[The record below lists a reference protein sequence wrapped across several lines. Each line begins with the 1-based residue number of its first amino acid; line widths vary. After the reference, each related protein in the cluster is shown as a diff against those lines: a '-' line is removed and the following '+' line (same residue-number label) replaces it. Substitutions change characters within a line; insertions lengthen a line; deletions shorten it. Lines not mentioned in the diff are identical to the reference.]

1 MLFKKSPLPSAF
13 IRLCV
18 GALLF
23 FLSFNL
29 IIPELPA
36 MLRQLGGSNYLGWII
51 PAFAISALFAR
62 PLSGWMADQ
71 LGRKITMI
79 VGCVFCIISGL
90 VYPWIQGVLAFIVLR
105 VFHGFSTGFT
115 PTGFTSYTADIVPKE
130 YRGRAM
136 GWQGVF
142 NNAGTS
148 LGYGLGALI
157 ALHFS
162 RDAMF
167 YSSSILALL
176 ALLVFSSLPETRKRP
191 KNIRKPKLSLNGMVY
206 LKAFQP
212 GVIMWLVCIPL
223 GSMLTVMPDYTEGLG
238 FDNKGLYLTWYIS
251 FSLLFR
257 LVSGKISDA
266 LGRPWSTAIGTGLQI
281 LSMFVLI
288 DQSTAYFFYIS
299 AILYGIGQGFNAPSL
314 FAWASDVASKE
325 NRGKSLSTLF
335 ITLELGIIFGG
346 LGSGYLLT
354 KINLGYSSVFT
365 MNLVAF
371 ALAFALSIYYIRSKQ
386 PIVTDI

>member
-1 MLFKKSPLPSAF
+1 MKIISPFPPAF
-13 IRLCV
+13 FRLCA

-36 MLRQLGGSNYLGWII
+36 LLRELGGSEYIGWII
-51 PAFAISALFAR
+51 PAFAGSALIAR
-62 PLSGWMADQ
+62 PMSGWMADQ

-79 VGCVFCIISGL
+79 VGCLFCILAGFFYPMINGIS
-90 VYPWIQGVLAFIVLR
+90 AFIAIR
-105 VFHGFSTGFT
+105 IFHGFSTGFT
-115 PTGFTSYTADIVPKE
+115 PTGFTSYTADIIPQE

-157 ALHFS
+157 ALHLG
-162 RDAMF
+162 RDLMF
-167 YSSSILALL
+167 YASSGLAVL
-176 ALLVFSSLPETRKRP
+176 AVLMFATLPESHTKP
-191 KNIRKPKLSLNGMVY
+191 KQRRKPKLSFYQLVHIPALKPGM
-206 LKAFQP
+206 
-212 GVIMWLVCIPL
+212 IMWLVCIPL
-223 GSMLTVMPDYTEGLG
+223 GSMLTIMPDYTVGLG
-238 FDNKGLYLTWYIS
+238 FENKGLYLTWYIT

-257 LVSGKISDA
+257 LFSGKISDS

-281 LSMFVLI
+281 LSMYVLI
-288 DQSTAYFFYIS
+288 FQSIAYFFYLS

-314 FAWASDVASKE
+314 FAWASDVATKA

-346 LGSGYLLT
+346 VLSGYILT
-354 KINLGYSSVFT
+354 NLNLNYSYVFGINAI
-365 MNLVAF
+365 AF
-371 ALAFALSIYYIRSKQ
+371 GLAFVSSIYFIRQK
-386 PIVTDI
+386 PA

>member
-1 MLFKKSPLPSAF
+1 
-13 IRLCV
+13 
-18 GALLF
+18 
-23 FLSFNL
+23 
-29 IIPELPA
+29 
-36 MLRQLGGSNYLGWII
+36 MLRQLGGSEYLGWII
-51 PAFAISALFAR
+51 PAFAMSALFAR

-79 VGCVFCIISGL
+79 VGCLFCIISGL

-167 YSSSILALL
+167 YSSSVLALL
-176 ALLVFSSLPETRKRP
+176 ALLVFSSLPESRVQSE
-191 KNIRKPKLSLNGMVY
+191 NIRKPKLSLNEMVY
-206 LKAFQP
+206 LRALQP

-281 LSMFVLI
+281 LSMYVLI
-288 DQSTAYFFYIS
+288 NQSTAYFFYIS

-354 KINLGYSSVFT
+354 KMNQGYASVFA

-371 ALAFALSIYYIRSKQ
+371 VFAFALSIYYISKKQ
-386 PIVTDI
+386 PSITDI

>member
-1 MLFKKSPLPSAF
+1 MLFKRSPFPSAF
-13 IRLCV
+13 IRLCI

-36 MLRQLGGSNYLGWII
+36 MLRQLGGSEYLGWII
-51 PAFAISALFAR
+51 PAFAMSALFAR
-62 PLSGWMADQ
+62 PLSGWMTDQ

-79 VGCVFCIISGL
+79 VGCVFCIISGF

-115 PTGFTSYTADIVPKE
+115 PTGFTSYTADIVPRE

-162 RDAMF
+162 RNAMF

-176 ALLVFSSLPETRKRP
+176 ALLVFSSLPETKKRP
-191 KNIRKPKLSLNGMVY
+191 KNIRKPKLSLNEMVY

-288 DQSTAYFFYIS
+288 NRSTAYFFYIS

-314 FAWASDVASKE
+314 FAWTSDVASKE

-365 MNLVAF
+365 MNLIAF
-371 ALAFALSIYYIRSKQ
+371 AVAFALSIYYIRSKQ
-386 PIVTDI
+386 PIVNDI